1 MPFSPK
7 YTPEQRA
14 AITGAV
20 LDDGHTV
27 PAVVKVAALGELG
40 APFTVTPGAGYSMIA
55 KEREARRLKEAL
67 LRPYAMADDIT
78 RRAVA
83 LCDRE
88 MRRLEALPPPLEA
101 ADRRAL
107 RDLVKILRMVE
118 APVDGEST
126 TPSHGDLDDDAPPGL
141 AARIASTTVEADATG
156 ATRNGHATA
165 TLECPR
171 FDGHGSLGRCLLG

>member
-14 AITGAV
+14 AIAGAV

-107 RDLVKILRMVE
+107 RDLVKILWMVE
-118 APVDGEST
+118 ARIGQAPT
-126 TPSHGDLDDDAPPGL
+126 TAGRDDTDDDETPLGL
-141 AARIASTTVEADATG
+141 AARIASHGEEPDADAV
-156 ATRNGHATA
+156 ASNGHTTRA
-165 TLECPR
+165 P
-171 FDGHGSLGRCLLG
+171 

>member
-1 MPFSPK
+1 MPFGPK

-14 AITGAV
+14 AVVGAV

-27 PAVVKVAALGELG
+27 PAAVKAAALGELG

-55 KEREARRLKEAL
+55 KERKARRSDEAVL
-67 LRPYAMADDIT
+67 GPYAMADDIT
-78 RRAVA
+78 RRVVA

-88 MRRLEALPPPLEA
+88 VRRLEALPPPLEA

-118 APVDGEST
+118 APTDESPT
-126 TPSHGDLDDDAPPGL
+126 TAGRDDMDDDETPLGL
-141 AARIASTTVEADATG
+141 AARIASHGEEPDADAV
-156 ATRNGHATA
+156 ACNGHSTS
-165 TLECPR
+165 TP
-171 FDGHGSLGRCLLG
+171 